1 MFVLRKPATRYLIG
15 IGALVLML
23 ASFAITFS
31 LIERPPPAT
40 L

>member
-1 MFVLRKPATRYLIG
+1 MFVLRTPATRYLVG

-31 LIERPPPAT
+31 LISGVPSAA
-40 L
+40 